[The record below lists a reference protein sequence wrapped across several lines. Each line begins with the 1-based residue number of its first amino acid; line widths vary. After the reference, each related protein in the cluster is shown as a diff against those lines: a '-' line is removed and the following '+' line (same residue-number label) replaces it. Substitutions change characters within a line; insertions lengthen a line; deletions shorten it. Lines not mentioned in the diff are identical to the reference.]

1 MVKRGVSDPQ
11 AESSRTFDFMNGW
24 FFILL
29 IGAVLVLGSL
39 FYTLNVSWDALTN
52 SRTISN
58 LISTLGEMFPPNFS
72 VVPTLGKAIIETL
85 VMSVMA
91 TLLAVLL
98 SFPFSFL
105 AAQRTSI
112 HPALRYAVKGMFNA
126 LRTIPELIMAIIFV
140 ASVGFGILPG
150 ILALGIHS
158 AGMLGKF
165 YAEAI
170 EKVDT
175 GLIEAVE
182 SSGGSRFHVIIF
194 SVIPQIVSHS
204 IDFTLYRWEYN
215 FRASTVVG
223 MIGAGGIGFQLI
235 ASLRIMQYQDVLAIL
250 AVVFIMV
257 QLVDAFGNMIRNQ
270 LLYGRNERTTR

>member
-1 MVKRGVSDPQ
+1 M
-11 AESSRTFDFMNGW
+11 SRRW
-24 FFILL
+24 AFI
-29 IGAVLVLGSL
+29 GFVGFSLVLGS
-39 FYTLNVSWDALTN
+39 FGYTVWVSWDALT
-52 SRTISN
+52 SGRTIYN
-58 LISTLGEMFPPNFS
+58 LVSTLGEMFPPDFRIVS
-72 VVPTLGKAIIETL
+72 SLGKAVVETL

-91 TLLAVLL
+91 TLLAVCIA
-98 SFPFSFL
+98 FPVSFL
-105 AAQRTSI
+105 AADNTAGN
-112 HPALRYAVKGMFNA
+112 PAVKHAAKAIFNV
-126 LRTIPELIMAIIFV
+126 LRTIPELVMAIIFV

-170 EKVDT
+170 DKVDT

-182 SSGGSRFHVIIF
+182 ASGGSRFHVIVF
-194 SVIPQIVSHS
+194 SVIPQILSHS

-235 ASLRIMQYQDVLAIL
+235 ASLRIMEYREVFAIL
-250 AVVFIMV
+250 AVVFLMV
-257 QLVDAFGNMIRNQ
+257 QLVDAFGNIIRNQ
-270 LLYGRNERTTR
+270 LVRGDTVK

>member
-1 MVKRGVSDPQ
+1 MGEREVSYPKVNS
-11 AESSRTFDFMNGW
+11 ECFFFKNGW
-24 FFILL
+24 LFVLT
-29 IGAVLVLGSL
+29 IGAVLILGSL
-39 FYTLNVSWDALTN
+39 FYTLHVSWDALTSN
-52 SRTISN
+52 RTISN
-58 LISTLGEMFPPNFS
+58 FMSMIGEMFPPNFS

-98 SFPFSFL
+98 SFPFSFM
-105 AAQRTSI
+105 AAKHTAA
-112 HPALRYAVKGMFNA
+112 HPLLRNVVKGIFNA

-150 ILALGIHS
+150 ILALGLHS

-182 SSGGSRFHVIIF
+182 SSGGSRFHVIMF
-194 SVIPQIVSHS
+194 SVIPQIASHC

-223 MIGAGGIGFQLI
+223 MVGAGGIGFQLI
-235 ASLRIMQYQDVLAIL
+235 ASLRIMQYQDVFAIL

-270 LLYGRNERTTR
+270 LLYGANAGTIK